1 MRLTSA
7 LASAAALA
15 FAQLAYA
22 SPVTLAPIS
31 FSTEFQ
37 AQLDAELGAREGDVL
52 QRAVVDAVSRELAER
67 GATLSEGA
75 PVTVEISIIDAAP
88 NRPTMQQLV
97 DTPGLDAINSVSIGG
112 AELRAVLR
120 SADGRTLSEV
130 THRRYNY
137 NLADVSGAATT
148 WTEARRA
155 IRQFANKVADAYV
168 ANVR

>member
-1 MRLTSA
+1 M
-7 LASAAALA
+7 
-15 FAQLAYA
+15 
-22 SPVTLAPIS
+22 
-31 FSTEFQ
+31 
-37 AQLDAELGAREGDVL
+37 
-52 QRAVVDAVSRELAER
+52 SRELAER

-88 NRPTMQQLV
+88 NRPTMEQLV

-168 ANVR
+168 ANAR

>member
-7 LASAAALA
+7 LAGAAALA

-22 SPVTLAPIS
+22 SPVTLAPVS
-31 FSTEFQ
+31 FSPEFQ
-37 AQLDAELGAREGDVL
+37 AELDAELGVREGDVL

-75 PVTVEISIIDAAP
+75 PLTVEISIIDAAP

-97 DTPGLDAINSVSIGG
+97 DTPGLDAISSVSIGG

-120 SADGRTLSEV
+120 SGDGRTLSEV

-137 NLADVSGAATT
+137 SLADVSGAATT

-168 ANVR
+168 ANAR

>member
-7 LASAAALA
+7 LAGAAALA

-22 SPVTLAPIS
+22 SPVTLAPVS
-31 FSTEFQ
+31 FSPEFQ
-37 AQLDAELGAREGDVL
+37 AELDAELGAREGRVL

-75 PVTVEISIIDAAP
+75 PVTVEISIIDATP

-120 SADGRTLSEV
+120 GADGQTLSEV

-137 NLADVSGAATT
+137 NLTDVSGAATT

-168 ANVR
+168 ANAR